1 MELEF
6 VSLLTGVV
14 LHTLG
19 EGGTHCLVLGVSLLD
34 ILDVTGETVALG
46 GVVDIDVGEV
56 EVALFSGTHALIGLG
71 KRLAGRGSGVKLH
84 PHIDPGK
91 GSVEADDAIL
101 VVVIAEGIG
110 TGGDGDRPTL
120 SPHREEVV
128 VGPLG
133 GTGFLSIALPSRGGV
148 VVDETLVDRLL
159 GGSLG
164 DGSGELT
171 VGEIGEEDQS
181 LWSRG
186 LIDQEGDIV
195 LAVPQLGA
203 GLDTGLIGVG
213 LSAILDPGGDVE
225 GKDTDRRG
233 VALLILGEGSECS
246 TLHHLRDVDGDLCL
260 LLTERAGSDLG
271 APPVVGV
278 EVLGSLITAAGGR
291 Q

>member
-1 MELEF
+1 MHLEL
-6 VSLLTGVV
+6 VSLLAGVV
-14 LHTLG
+14 GYICG
-19 EGGTHCLVLGVSLLD
+19 EGGTHRLVLGVGLLD

-46 GVVDIDVGEV
+46 GMVDIDVGEV
-56 EVALFSGTHALIGLG
+56 EVALISGSHTLIGLG
-71 KRLAGRGSGVKLH
+71 KRLTGSGSGVKLH
-84 PHIDPGK
+84 PHIDPSK
-91 GSVEADDAIL
+91 GTIEADDAIL
-101 VVVIAEGIG
+101 IVVVAEGIG
-110 TGGDGDRPTL
+110 TGGDGDRLTL

-133 GTGFLSIALPSRGGV
+133 GTGLLSIALPSRGGV

-186 LIDQEGDIV
+186 LIDQKGDIV

-213 LSAILDPGGDVE
+213 LSAILDPVGDGK
-225 GKDTDRRG
+225 GKDADRRG
-233 VALLILGEGSECS
+233 IALLILGEGSECG